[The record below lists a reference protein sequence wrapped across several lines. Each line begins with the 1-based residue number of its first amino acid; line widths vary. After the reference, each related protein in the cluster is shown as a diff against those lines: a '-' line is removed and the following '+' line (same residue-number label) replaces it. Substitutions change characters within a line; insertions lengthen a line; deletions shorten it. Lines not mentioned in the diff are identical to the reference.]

1 MMTRVDG
8 SNTKSIRKAA
18 QSYPLDVLDLAGQ
31 KMHIYIQNFIE
42 VVVFYQ
48 SSIDVR
54 ARAITLRILLS
65 LLSSAFRP

>member
-1 MMTRVDG
+1 MDPIQ
-8 SNTKSIRKAA
+8 SQLRKAA
-18 QSYPLDVLDLAGQ
+18 KSYPLDVLDRVGQ

-42 VVVFYQ
+42 LVVFYQ